1 VSDLRSRL
9 PSCAP
14 GADAPAAGAVQFIT
28 LGHAHP
34 IVLQKQMM
42 PAWCGPK
49 RHPSSLFITL
59 TCYCYLGRRPRRGL
73 LFLVRLGPKQFSPA
87 SVFRHQ

>member
-14 GADAPAAGAVQFIT
+14 GADAPAGAVQFIT

-42 PAWCGPK
+42 PA
-49 RHPSSLFITL
+49 
-59 TCYCYLGRRPRRGL
+59 
-73 LFLVRLGPKQFSPA
+73 
-87 SVFRHQ
+87 